1 VRKAFRVQQVGSGRG
16 GTAAVPGT
24 SRPETVNGRILRLL
38 WAAGLALPLLLLAAS
53 LLLALGIAALH
64 VTEGGHHTVEAGVVV
79 GCLLAAVLAL
89 FAMARQLRRQVLE
102 PLVRLETSVSRVC
115 QGEPGAALIT
125 TDTGVLGAM
134 ARDIDSLSQ
143 EVHGLYEDMDS
154 RVARQTARLAQKTA
168 SLKILYDVAATINQA
183 DDLEALLLRFLRTL
197 KEMVNGRAATVRL
210 QAPDGRM
217 QLVGCI
223 GLDDRVQLERE
234 VVPIHLCVCGKALT
248 PGDILCE
255 GDPATCAAR
264 NGRPMF
270 GTDVVEA
277 LLVPLAYHDEA
288 LGSYTIYVDC
298 PGITGRED
306 IRELLATIGQH
317 LGIAVAKQR
326 SDAEARRLS
335 IIEER
340 NALAHELHD
349 SLAQTLASLR
359 FQVRMLGDT
368 LQQGGSPQSAMD
380 DLSRIRNGLDEAHTE
395 LRELLNSFRAPLDR
409 RGLVPALEQ
418 LTEHFARDTGMHV
431 FFQKDCRAPSLP
443 AADEMQLLRIVQEAL
458 NNVRKHSRAQT
469 VRVLLNCRPG
479 GAYMLLVEDD
489 GVGFDLPRRTG
500 RPGEHIGL
508 SIMEE
513 RARRL
518 GGQLRIESE
527 PGEGTRVEVAY
538 NRREPPQGP
547 RRVRVD

>member
-1 VRKAFRVQQVGSGRG
+1 VQKLVSGKAEQAAARG
-16 GTAAVPGT
+16 A
-24 SRPETVNGRILRLL
+24 SRPETVNARILRLL
-38 WAAGLALPLLLLAAS
+38 QAAGLAAPLVVLAVS
-53 LLLALGIAALH
+53 LLLSLAIAALH
-64 VTEGGHHTVEAGVVV
+64 VAEGGHHTVEAGLVVA
-79 GCLLAAVLAL
+79 CLIAAALAL
-89 FAMARQLRRQVLE
+89 FVMARQLRREVLK
-102 PLVRLETSVSRVC
+102 PLVRLEASVARVC

-143 EVHGLYEDMDS
+143 ELHGLYEDMDS

-168 SLKILYDVAATINQA
+168 SLKILYDVAASINQA

-210 QAPDGRM
+210 QAPEGRM

-223 GLDDRVQLERE
+223 GLDDQVRLEQD
-234 VVPIHLCVCGKALT
+234 VLPIRLCVCGKALT
-248 PGDILCE
+248 PGDILCDGE
-255 GDPATCAAR
+255 PATCAAR
-264 NGRPMF
+264 NGQAMF
-270 GTDVVEA
+270 GPDAVEA
-277 LLVPLAYHDEA
+277 LSVPLAYHDDV
-288 LGSYTIYVDC
+288 LGSYTVYVER

-326 SDAEARRLS
+326 SDAEAQRLS

-359 FQVRMLGDT
+359 FQVRMLDDT
-368 LQQGGSPQSAMD
+368 LQQDGSPQSAMD
-380 DLSRIRNGLDEAHTE
+380 DLARIRNGLDEAHTE

-418 LTEHFARDTGMHV
+418 LTEQLARETGMHV

-458 NNVRKHSRAQT
+458 NNVRKHAKAQT

-500 RPGEHIGL
+500 SPGEHIGL

-538 NRREPPQGP
+538 NRREPLQGS
-547 RRVRVD
+547 RRLRMD

>member
-1 VRKAFRVQQVGSGRG
+1 MDSS
-16 GTAAVPGT
+16 AVPARRKGT
-24 SRPETVNGRILRLL
+24 EVIPRPQPGARVVHLLR
-38 WAAGLALPLLLLAAS
+38 AAGLLWPATALAAGLVS
-53 LLLALGIAALH
+53 GALIALYLAD
-64 VTEGGHHTVEAGVVV
+64 EGGHHVAQAGALVVALV
-79 GCLLAAVLAL
+79 LSLAALLVAG
-89 FAMARQLRRQVLE
+89 RRFHTRLLS
-102 PLVRLETSVSRVC
+102 PLVRLETSVARVC
-115 QGEPGAALIT
+115 QGEPGASLAT
-125 TDTGVLGAM
+125 ENVGVLGDM
-134 ARDIDSLSQ
+134 ARDIDGLSQ
-143 EVHGLYEDMDS
+143 ELYALYEDMDN

-210 QAPDGRM
+210 LAPDRRM

-223 GLDDRVQLERE
+223 GLDDQVRLEQD
-234 VVPIHLCVCGKALT
+234 VLPIRLCVCGKALT
-248 PGDILCE
+248 PGDILCDGE
-255 GDPATCAAR
+255 PATCAAR
-264 NGRPMF
+264 NGQAMF
-270 GTDVVEA
+270 GPDAVEA
-277 LLVPLAYHDEA
+277 LSVPLAYHDDV
-288 LGSYTIYVDC
+288 LGSYTVYVER

-326 SDAEARRLS
+326 SDAEAQRLS

-359 FQVRMLGDT
+359 FQVRMLDDT
-368 LQQGGSPQSAMD
+368 LQQDGSPQSAMD
-380 DLSRIRNGLDEAHTE
+380 DLARIRNGLDEAHTE

-418 LTEHFARDTGMHV
+418 LTEQLARETGMHV
-431 FFQKDCRAPSLP
+431 FFQKDCRAPSLSV
-443 AADEMQLLRIVQEAL
+443 ADEMQLLRIVQEAL
-458 NNVRKHSRAQT
+458 NNVRKHAKAQT

-489 GVGFDLPRRTG
+489 GVGFDLPGRTG
-500 RPGEHIGL
+500 SPGEHIGL

-527 PGEGTRVEVAY
+527 PGEGPRVEVAY
-538 NRREPPQGP
+538 NRREPLQGS
-547 RRVRVD
+547 RRLRVD

>member
-1 VRKAFRVQQVGSGRG
+1 MKTVVAGKTDTVGGRG
-16 GTAAVPGT
+16 APPA
-24 SRPETVNGRILRLL
+24 ETVNARILRLL
-38 WAAGLALPLLLLAAS
+38 RAAGLAVPLLLLTLS
-53 LLLALGIAALH
+53 LLIALVIAALH
-64 VTEGGHHTVEAGVVV
+64 VAEGGHHTIEAGLVV
-79 GCLLAAVLAL
+79 GSLLAAALAL
-89 FAMARQLRRQVLE
+89 FTMARQLRREVLK
-102 PLVRLETSVSRVC
+102 PLVRLEASVARVC

-143 EVHGLYEDMDS
+143 EVHGLYEDMDN

-183 DDLEALLLRFLRTL
+183 DDLEQLLLRFLRTL

-223 GLDDRVQLERE
+223 GLDDRVRTERD
-234 VVPIHLCVCGKALT
+234 VLPVRLCVCGRALT

-255 GDPATCAAR
+255 GDAKTCAAR
-264 NGRPMF
+264 NGQPMF
-270 GTDVVEA
+270 PPEAVEA
-277 LLVPLAYHDEA
+277 VSVPLAYHDDV
-288 LGSYTIYVDC
+288 LGSYTIYVDR
-298 PGITGRED
+298 PGIAGRED

-326 SDAEARRLS
+326 SDAEAQRLS
-335 IIEER
+335 IMEER
-340 NALAHELHD
+340 TALAHELHD

-359 FQVRMLGDT
+359 FQVRMLDDT
-368 LQQGGSPQSAMD
+368 LREGGSPHSALA
-380 DLSRIRNGLDEAHTE
+380 DLERIRNGLDEAHTE

-418 LTEHFARDTGMHV
+418 LTEQLARETGMHV
-431 FFQKDCRAPSLP
+431 FFQKDCRAPSLS
-443 AADEMQLLRIVQEAL
+443 AAVEMQLLRIVQEAL
-458 NNVRKHSRAQT
+458 ANVRKHSRAQT

-489 GVGFDLPRRTG
+489 GVGFDLPQRAG

-538 NRREPPQGP
+538 NHADSLHGARRA
-547 RRVRVD
+547 RVG

>member
-1 VRKAFRVQQVGSGRG
+1 MEKIGSSRAQAAERG
-16 GTAAVPGT
+16 GAP
-24 SRPETVNGRILRLL
+24 PETVDARILRLL
-38 WAAGLALPLLLLAAS
+38 WAAELAVPLLLLAAS
-53 LLLALGIAALH
+53 LLIALGIAALH
-64 VTEGGHHTVEAGVVV
+64 MAQGGHHTVEAGVVV

-89 FAMARQLRRQVLE
+89 FAMARQLRHQVLE
-102 PLVRLETSVSRVC
+102 PLARLEASVARVC

-125 TDTGVLGAM
+125 TDTGVLGTM
-134 ARDIDSLSQ
+134 ARDIDSLSR
-143 EVHGLYEDMDS
+143 EVHELYEDMDN

-183 DDLEALLLRFLRTL
+183 DDLEALLLRFLRSL
-197 KEMVNGRAATVRL
+197 KEMVNGRTAMVRL

-223 GLDDRVQLERE
+223 GLDDRVQLEE
-234 VVPIHLCVCGKALT
+234 DVLPIRLCVCGKALT
-248 PGDILCE
+248 PADILCA
-255 GDPATCAAR
+255 GDPAICTGR
-264 NGRPMF
+264 NGQPMF
-270 GTDVVEA
+270 GRDSVDA
-277 LLVPLAYHDEA
+277 LTVPLAYHDDVF
-288 LGSYTIYVDC
+288 GSYTIYVER
-298 PGITGRED
+298 PGIAGRED
-306 IRELLATIGQH
+306 IRELLETIGQH

-326 SDAEARRLS
+326 SDAEAQRLS
-335 IIEER
+335 IIDER

-349 SLAQTLASLR
+349 SLAQTLAGLR
-359 FQVRMLGDT
+359 FQVRMLDDT
-368 LQQGGSPQSAMD
+368 LKQGGSPRSAMD
-380 DLSRIRNGLDEAHTE
+380 DLARIRNGLDEAHTE

-409 RGLVPALEQ
+409 RGLVPAIEQ
-418 LTEHFARDTGMHV
+418 LTEQLARETGMHV

-458 NNVRKHSRAQT
+458 TNVRKHSKAQT

-500 RPGEHIGL
+500 HPGEHIGL

-518 GGQLRIESE
+518 GGQVRIESE
-527 PGEGTRVEVAY
+527 AGEGTRVEVTY
-538 NRREPPQGP
+538 NRREPLQGL
-547 RRVRVD
+547 RRPRVD